1 MALQARFA
9 PKGLALIGLS
19 LVAVSVGATC
29 AEERT
34 PQRDDPATS
43 GAGPTS
49 GAPGLYSNDPPKG
62 GSVTIDSSGVR
73 TFQPS
78 ERPAQSNP
86 PVDRDAQ
93 GSAPRAPK

>member
-1 MALQARFA
+1 MALQTRSV
-9 PKGLALIGLS
+9 LIGLT
-19 LVAVSVGATC
+19 LVTVSIGLAW
-29 AEERT
+29 AEERA

-73 TFQPS
+73 TFQPT
-78 ERPAQSNP
+78 ERPSQSDP